1 MTPTPR
7 SCAISS
13 ATSAIDGAPD
23 RDRVLRDLDH
33 HAWARR
39 RTQIDAIL
47 RDNPHIH
54 FGDSTRRGY
63 VVFDVTAESCTVRLR
78 AIEDPT
84 DRRTGV
90 STAATFSV
98 DAGRPGARRI

>member
-1 MTPTPR
+1 MDPTIATEF
-7 SCAISS
+7 C
-13 ATSAIDGAPD
+13 ATSITTRG
-23 RDRVLRDLDH
+23 RLQHQV
-33 HAWARR
+33 
-39 RTQIDAIL
+39 DAIL

-54 FGDSTRRGY
+54 FGDSTFRGY
-63 VVFDVTAESCTVRLR
+63 VVFDVTAESCVARLR
-78 AIEDPT
+78 AVEDAT